1 MGVFKYIINNS
12 VMHLYHHAY
21 ELPEGRYG
29 VNFGISL
36 SLWDYIF
43 KTNYVPEDS
52 GVIKLGFPGDEEF
65 PEGFVS
71 QNLYGFRK
79 KKV

>member
-1 MGVFKYIINNS
+1 

-21 ELPEGRYG
+21 EVPEGRYG
-29 VNFGISL
+29 MNYGISL

-52 GVIKLGFPGDEEF
+52 GNAEIGFKGDDQF
-65 PEGFVS
+65 PTTFVA
-71 QNLYGFRK
+71 QNLYGFK
-79 KKV
+79 KGQK